1 MELKL
6 LSDEDY
12 WLQRYCKQEWNQHFI
27 FGDQKMNHNKE
38 IAGIQKKK
46 KKKLQFKTKLKHEI

>member
-12 WLQRYCKQEWNQHFI
+12 WLQGYCKQEWNQHFI

-46 KKKLQFKTKLKHEI
+46 KKNYNSRLN